1 MQSQIIFIIA
11 TFAYFTAMVYSIT
24 PSITPFD
31 SVTTIFLLCVGLS
44 AGYVF
49 LTQKMNAGGLSY
61 LALTVLYATVLVVF
75 LFIYAL
81 NPRSLLVA
89 ATEGTYENLILT
101 PSNISSNQITVYSKY
116 KNTASPAYSINVNI
130 KLSNPSEAQGTLF
143 ERQTVTSGSSLLK
156 VEIIKGGKMQIT
168 TMDKDSTETTTTMV
182 ESTKT
187 QFSSTNLVPFTFVMQ
202 PQTLTVYRDKTL
214 IHSVSYPTSRKPPT
228 KEDNKFVIGQ
238 MSGGSLDIFRF
249 TDTNIL

>member
-101 PSNISSNQITVYSKY
+101 PRDISSNQITVYSKY
-116 KNTASPAYSINVNI
+116 KNTASPAYSINLNI
-130 KLSNPSEAQGTLF
+130 KLSDPSEAKGTLF
-143 ERQTVTSGSSLLK
+143 ERQTVTSGLSLLK
-156 VEIIKGGKMQIT
+156 VEIIKGGKMKIT
-168 TMDKDSTETTTTMV
+168 TADKNSNTTTTMV

-214 IHSVSYPTSRKPPT
+214 IHSVSYQTSRKPPT
-228 KEDNKFVIGQ
+228 KEDNKFVIGKIP
-238 MSGGSLDIFRF
+238 GGSLDIFRF

>member
-31 SVTTIFLLCVGLS
+31 SATTIFLLCVGLS

-89 ATEGTYENLILT
+89 ATEGSYENLILT
-101 PSNISSNQITVYSKY
+101 PSDISSNQITVYSKY
-116 KNTASPAYSINVNI
+116 KNTASPTYSINVNI
-130 KLSNPSEAQGTLF
+130 KLSDPSKAQGTLF
-143 ERQTVTSGSSLLK
+143 ERQPVTGGLSMLK
-156 VEIIKGGKMQIT
+156 VEIQGGQMQIT
-168 TMDKDSTETTTTMV
+168 TVDKNSNTTTTMV

-214 IHSVSYPTSRKPPT
+214 IHSVSYLTSRKPPT

-238 MSGGSLDIFRF
+238 IPGGSLDIFRF